1 MCLWLYMTLE
11 DCNLPTEPL
20 AAMAAASSKTSTIP
34 ARTVAEFLLFA
45 SRWPRS
51 CWITK
56 CECWD
61 WKKNNKKPR
70 KLLTCLEKKKNTEKK
85 KRVREKVT
93 ENCCIEVIRLIKWQT
108 KNWILVIKCITPL
121 HFSFRPKMNHSCE
134 QIGWS
139 PNWNQWELHEYWS
152 TFLLC
157 TTKMC
162 NNHLQR

>member
-1 MCLWLYMTLE
+1 MCLWLDMNLE

-61 WKKNNKKPR
+61 WKKKKQRTEEIIDLSWKKEKYR
-70 KLLTCLEKKKNTEKK
+70 KEK
-85 KRVREKVT
+85 RLREKVT

-108 KNWILVIKCITPL
+108 KNWILVIKCITPFAFFIHAQNEPQLWANRLKPKLKSVRTSWILKHISSL
-121 HFSFRPKMNHSCE
+121 HH
-134 QIGWS
+134 
-139 PNWNQWELHEYWS
+139 
-152 TFLLC
+152 
-157 TTKMC
+157 
-162 NNHLQR
+162 

>member
-61 WKKNNKKPR
+61 WKTNNKKTEEIID
-70 KLLTCLEKKKNTEKK
+70 LSWKKKNTEKK

-93 ENCCIEVIRLIKWQT
+93 ENFCIEVIRLIKWQT
-108 KNWILVIKCITPL
+108 KNWILVIKCITPFAFFIQAQNEPQLWANRLKPKLKSVRTSWILKHISSL
-121 HFSFRPKMNHSCE
+121 HH
-134 QIGWS
+134 
-139 PNWNQWELHEYWS
+139 
-152 TFLLC
+152 
-157 TTKMC
+157 
-162 NNHLQR
+162 

>member
-61 WKKNNKKPR
+61 WKTNNKKTEEIIDLSWKKEKYRKEKKSERESDR
-70 KLLTCLEKKKNTEKK
+70 KLL
-85 KRVREKVT
+85 
-93 ENCCIEVIRLIKWQT
+93 
-108 KNWILVIKCITPL
+108 
-121 HFSFRPKMNHSCE
+121 
-134 QIGWS
+134 
-139 PNWNQWELHEYWS
+139 YWS
-152 TFLLC
+152 NTL
-157 TTKMC
+157 
-162 NNHLQR
+162 N

>member
-1 MCLWLYMTLE
+1 MTLH
-11 DCNLPTEPL
+11 DLGGLQLTYRTTGCNGSCFQQDFHYPSSHRGWILAVRIQVTE
-20 AAMAAASSKTSTIP
+20 K
-34 ARTVAEFLLFA
+34 LLDYQV
-45 SRWPRS
+45 WVLGL
-51 CWITK
+51 K
-56 CECWD
+56 E
-61 WKKNNKKPR
+61 NNKKPR